1 MPRLSDEVEAAHL
14 MGAEFA
20 DLEGLP
26 ADAAPVRAFEQ
37 TRSKWSRSPP
47 GLGGW
52 AGGGNGSSAVGSALW
67 AVGVRINDALLRFQ
81 VRSPRAVILMLALL
95 KFSITTSGTLL
106 MIPMLRLIEDD
117 ICHKHYRLPHSE
129 TIPEMK
135 CKVDPVQKDMAWLF
149 GWQSLLGAIINMLV
163 AFPYGILSDRIGR
176 KAVLLLAYFGTV
188 LTFSWAP
195 LMLSFFPEANIYF
208 LFVGMVFGVIG
219 GGIVVMFNNVYAIA
233 ADISTEKDRAS
244 NFVYLSVG
252 AVLGGLIG
260 PVTAGYLMEQYGPWL
275 PIKLVFLFTPPIFL
289 ICALLPE
296 TLRVKTDSP
305 PKPQVPLAHAVRDS
319 FANGLRE
326 LQQSMNILRN
336 RNILLCLVPSL
347 LASALHASHSSTLSQ
362 YVSKHFGWTLAQT
375 SFLLSPLSFLHLGI
389 LFILPWLSKVLTN
402 PRGRFRC
409 SGFGKD
415 ALLAKGSYLMI
426 ALGGFI
432 EGCSWE
438 IVVFLVGLSVTTFGS
453 ASWPLVRAMITEFV
467 DQEHTSRL
475 YALISMVDTLGSPL
489 GGPALAWTFTVGLE
503 KKGAWRGLPWFYVSL
518 LAGLTWAA
526 LSLVTEPRKKGP
538 IQLESH
544 DEDTGERNDGPQ
556 VEEGR

>member
-1 MPRLSDEVEAAHL
+1 
-14 MGAEFA
+14 
-20 DLEGLP
+20 
-26 ADAAPVRAFEQ
+26 
-37 TRSKWSRSPP
+37 
-47 GLGGW
+47 
-52 AGGGNGSSAVGSALW
+52 
-67 AVGVRINDALLRFQ
+67 
-81 VRSPRAVILMLALL
+81 
-95 KFSITTSGTLL
+95 
-106 MIPMLRLIEDD
+106 
-117 ICHKHYRLPHSE
+117 
-129 TIPEMK
+129 
-135 CKVDPVQKDMAWLF
+135 
-149 GWQSLLGAIINMLV
+149 MLV

-219 GGIVVMFNNVYAIA
+219 GGCTLSPPTSAPRRTAPPTSSTSLSAPCSA
-233 ADISTEKDRAS
+233 ASSAPSTPA
-244 NFVYLSVG
+244 
-252 AVLGGLIG
+252 
-260 PVTAGYLMEQYGPWL
+260 AGYLMEQYGPWL

-296 TLRVKTDSP
+296 TLRVKAGDG
-305 PKPQVPLAHAVRDS
+305 PQTP
-319 FANGLRE
+319 
-326 LQQSMNILRN
+326 
-336 RNILLCLVPSL
+336 
-347 LASALHASHSSTLSQ
+347 Q

-438 IVVFLVGLSVTTFGS
+438 IV
-453 ASWPLVRAMITEFV
+453 FV
-467 DQEHTSRL
+467 DQAHTSRL

-503 KKGAWRGLPWFYVSL
+503 KKGPWRGLPWFYVSL

-526 LSLVTEPRKKGP
+526 LSLVTEPRKKGA

-544 DEDTGERNDGPQ
+544 DEDVSGRNYDPEA
-556 VEEGR
+556 VEGR